1 MDIAITLPKSLWDK
15 IVSGEKKIELQKNRP
30 SSYHIIRDR
39 VYVVIKGSNI
49 VVGYFYI
56 ETFMATTPSCLMTCP
71 NWLKQIAVSKDWIT
85 SYIKDADLIYLWFIW
100 NVVSF
105 EEPLSMTFTMKL
117 SHNPQSYVYL
127 K

>member
-15 IVSGEKKIELQKNRP
+15 IVSGEKKIELRKNRP

-49 VVGYFYI
+49 VVGYFI
-56 ETFMATTPSCLMTCP
+56 IADFVATSPACLMTSP
-71 NWLKQIAVSKDWIT
+71 NWLKQIAVSQDWI
-85 SYIKDADLIYLWFIW
+85 SHYIEGATLVWLWYIG
-100 NVVSF
+100 NVF
-105 EEPLSMTFTMKL
+105 QFKEPLSRPFTMKL
-117 SHNPQSYVYL
+117 KNNPQSYVYL